1 MELSKIVW
9 LLVTNLLFLG
19 LFLFQDVL
27 GDLGGI
33 LFYRDEG
40 D

>member
-1 MELSKIVW
+1 MELSKMVW
-9 LLVTNLLFLG
+9 SLVTIYLFLS

>member
-1 MELSKIVW
+1 MELSKMIW
-9 LLVTNLLFLG
+9 SSVTILPFLS

-33 LFYRDEG
+33 FLYRDEG

>member
-1 MELSKIVW
+1 MELSKMVC
-9 LLVTNLLFLG
+9 LFLS

-33 LFYRDEG
+33 LFYQDEG
-40 D
+40 DYDSV

>member
-1 MELSKIVW
+1 MELSKMIW
-9 LLVTNLLFLG
+9 TLVEIFLFLS
-19 LFLFQDVL
+19 LFLFQDVP
-27 GDLGGI
+27 GDLRGI